1 MVNPATPTLVPR
13 RAGLAAGAALACAVA
28 AAWAPAAPD
37 RAVAKA
43 PQRPNV
49 VLVVTD
55 DQAAST
61 LRPETMPNLLE
72 LVRPNAT
79 MFADTIVTTPL
90 CCPSRASMLTGQY
103 AHNHGVLRND
113 YRLLRDKRN
122 TLPKWLGRAGY
133 RTIHIG
139 KYLNVYRKAR
149 GPEAR
154 PAPGWDVWQTIQEPN
169 TYYDYALSVNGR
181 KVRYGSEPRDY
192 LTDVL
197 NRRAARV
204 TRREARRKRP
214 FFLQLD
220 HWAPHDDSRGG
231 GLGPCSQGGDAVP
244 APRDVGSFATEPLPE
259 PPSFNEA
266 DVSDKPSFIQSQ
278 PPVDRG
284 RVEQNYRCALESLPA
299 VDRGIAKLHRALR
312 KTGELHKTVFVFVS
326 DNGYYYGEHRL
337 RFKVDPYEEG
347 LLVPLLISIPR
358 KLSGGEPGPAT
369 VAEPV
374 ANIDLA
380 PTILELARAAPC
392 RRGNDC
398 RTMDGRS
405 LAPLLRGDLTGW
417 PQDRALAVEYTG
429 RNTGFSSCSYRGIR
443 ITDELFV
450 EHTLNP
456 NFTTGECEPRLEGE
470 HYDIG
475 ADPFQLQNL
484 YPAEAGTPAAAR
496 QAVLSERL
504 ASLQACAGVL
514 GRDPRSGTRPYCE

>member
-61 LRPETMPNLLE
+61 VRPETMPNLLQ
-72 LVRPNAT
+72 LVRPKAT
-79 MFADTIVTTPL
+79 LFTDAIVTTPL

-231 GLGPCSQGGDAVP
+231 GPGPCAEGRDPVP
-244 APRDVGSFATEPLPE
+244 APRDVGAFASEPLPR
-259 PPSFNEA
+259 PPSFNEE
-266 DVSDKPSFIQSQ
+266 DVSDKPSFIRSLAR
-278 PPVDRG
+278 VDRNQ
-284 RVEQNYRCALESLPA
+284 VEENYRCALESLRA
-299 VDRGIAKLHRALR
+299 VDRGIAKLDRALR
-312 KTGELHKTVFVFVS
+312 KTGELRKTVIV
-326 DNGYYYGEHRL
+326 
-337 RFKVDPYEEG
+337 
-347 LLVPLLISIPR
+347 
-358 KLSGGEPGPAT
+358 
-369 VAEPV
+369 
-374 ANIDLA
+374 
-380 PTILELARAAPC
+380 
-392 RRGNDC
+392 
-398 RTMDGRS
+398 
-405 LAPLLRGDLTGW
+405 
-417 PQDRALAVEYTG
+417 
-429 RNTGFSSCSYRGIR
+429 
-443 ITDELFV
+443 
-450 EHTLNP
+450 
-456 NFTTGECEPRLEGE
+456 
-470 HYDIG
+470 
-475 ADPFQLQNL
+475 
-484 YPAEAGTPAAAR
+484 
-496 QAVLSERL
+496 
-504 ASLQACAGVL
+504 
-514 GRDPRSGTRPYCE
+514 